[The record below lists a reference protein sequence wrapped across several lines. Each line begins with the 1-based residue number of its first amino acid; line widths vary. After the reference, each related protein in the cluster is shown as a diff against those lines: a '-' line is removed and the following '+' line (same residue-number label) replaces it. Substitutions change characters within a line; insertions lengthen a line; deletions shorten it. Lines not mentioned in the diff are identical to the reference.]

1 MKAKLICCAMAA
13 AMLLCGCQ
21 TGRESQN
28 IPEDPPAVEQ
38 PEQES
43 PPSDDNIEEEESPF
57 PPAPPVCELDFTE
70 TESFPLPFED
80 ELLVDEEKGLF
91 LSTEQALY
99 DYDTMWQ
106 LLEEN
111 YPFFEAIKRELG
123 IDWEEVKAEYC
134 QILDRCAAYGYI
146 S

>member
-1 MKAKLICCAMAA
+1 MKVRLICCAVAA

-28 IPEDPPAVEQ
+28 IPEDPPVVEQ
-38 PEQES
+38 PGQEV
-43 PPSDDNIEEEESPF
+43 PPSDGKVEEEKKEEESPF

-80 ELLVDEEKGLF
+80 ELLVIGGELY

-111 YPFFEAIKRELG
+111 YPYFEAIKR
-123 IDWEEVKAEYC
+123 DWGSTGKK
-134 QILDRCAAYGYI
+134 
-146 S
+146 